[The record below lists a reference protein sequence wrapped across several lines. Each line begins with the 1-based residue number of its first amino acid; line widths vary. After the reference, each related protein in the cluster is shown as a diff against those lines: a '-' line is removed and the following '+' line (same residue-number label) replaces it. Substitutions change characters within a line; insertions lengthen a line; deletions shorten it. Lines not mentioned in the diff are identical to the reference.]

1 MTIEYRDAVVAITGA
16 GGGIGRELALLLGR
30 RGARLVL
37 SGRRQERLEA
47 VRDEVA
53 AAGARSEALMVAP
66 CDVTDTEQVRMWA
79 ASILQRTGAID
90 VLINNAGRGAYGPF
104 HEVAVSSHDAVID
117 TNLRGIIHTSYA
129 LLPAMLERGRGQL
142 VFVSSVLGE
151 LPAPDHAVYG
161 ATKAAINAFAES
173 LAHEL
178 HGQGIGITV
187 VAPGLVR
194 SEFAATSGTPLARF
208 ARVPSKSAAAAAA
221 DVLRAMERGRALVVS
236 DWLSAVAIRVRRVT
250 PGLFGWIF
258 RRLFARVRRTP
269 DD

>member
-1 MTIEYRDAVVAITGA
+1 
-16 GGGIGRELALLLGR
+16 
-30 RGARLVL
+30 
-37 SGRRQERLEA
+37 
-47 VRDEVA
+47 
-53 AAGARSEALMVAP
+53 
-66 CDVTDTEQVRMWA
+66 MWA

-90 VLINNAGRGAYGPF
+90 VLINNAGRGAYRPF

-208 ARVPSKSAAAAAA
+208 ARVPSKSAAA
-221 DVLRAMERGRALVVS
+221 DVLRAMERGQALVVS